1 MNSLNSLFPKQKCVT
16 LWLSHGDTHRRGNRS
31 RQVKCHPDTAKW
43 LIWTMSYFQLV
54 LIKNTKSMHSIQLLF
69 GYLFIFNVLFFIF
82 DSIFFIFDFL
92 VIFFIFDSIFFIFDI
107 IFFFFIFDFLFFL
120 IFDVLFFF
128 IFYVLFFA
136 VFNSL
141 FLIFN
146 VQWNLIMD

>member
-16 LWLSHGDTHRRGNRS
+16 LWLSHGDTHRRRNWS
-31 RQVKCHPDTAKW
+31 RQVKCHPDTTKW
-43 LIWTMSYFQLV
+43 LIWTMPYFQLV
-54 LIKNTKSMHSIQLLF
+54 FIKNTKSMHSFQLLF
-69 GYLFIFNVLFFIF
+69 EYLFIFNVLFFIF
-82 DSIFFIFDFL
+82 DSIFFIFY
-92 VIFFIFDSIFFIFDI
+92 I
-107 IFFFFIFDFLFFL
+107 IFFFFIFDFLFFF

>member
-1 MNSLNSLFPKQKCVT
+1 MP
-16 LWLSHGDTHRRGNRS
+16 
-31 RQVKCHPDTAKW
+31 
-43 LIWTMSYFQLV
+43 YFQLV
-54 LIKNTKSMHSIQLLF
+54 LIKNTKSMHSFQLLF

-82 DSIFFIFDFL
+82 DFL
-92 VIFFIFDSIFFIFDI
+92 LIFFIFDSIFFIFDI
-107 IFFFFIFDFLFFL
+107 IFFFFIFDFLFFF

-146 VQWNLIMD
+146 VQWNLLWIKKFYVRFDIDIKTCSIKNTILSTLMRLIDFSELAGN

>member
-1 MNSLNSLFPKQKCVT
+1 MFCLILTLLNCLFPKQKCVT
-16 LWLSHGDTHRRGNRS
+16 LWLSHGDTHRRRNWS
-31 RQVKCHPDTAKW
+31 RQVKCHPDTTKW
-43 LIWTMSYFQLV
+43 LIWTMPYFQLV
-54 LIKNTKSMHSIQLLF
+54 FIKNTKSMHSFQLLF
-69 GYLFIFNVLFFIF
+69 EYLFIFNVLFFIF
-82 DSIFFIFDFL
+82 DFL
-92 VIFFIFDSIFFIFDI
+92 LIFFIFDSIFFIFDI
-107 IFFFFIFDFLFFL
+107 IFFFFIFDFLFFF